1 VLCLNTGD
9 FPIYL
14 KRQKQRDWNQNL
26 DTFSVAIGLL
36 GGLALFLFGLEQLAD
51 GLKAVAGDRMK
62 AVLAK
67 LTDNRFFGVI
77 TGAFVTAVIQ
87 SSSVTTV
94 LVVGFISAGVMGLGQ
109 SVAVIMG
116 ANIGTTVTAQ
126 IIAFKATK
134 LSYPLIAVGF
144 SLLFFGKTEKFR
156 QYGHMIMGLGMVFLG
171 MNTMGEAMH
180 PLRSSEDFLA
190 LMVQMENPFLGIL
203 VGAAFTALVQ
213 SSSATTGIVIVLASQ
228 GLIGLSAGI
237 ALIFGANIGTCI
249 TALLAAIGKPREAV
263 QAAIVHVLFNT
274 AGVLLWVGFID
285 QLVEFVESMT
295 PIGSDGQPNTPRLI
309 ANAHTVFNIANTF
322 IFIWFST
329 QVGQLA
335 QRLVPEKPKKEE
347 KRLEP
352 KYLKDELVTTSSLA
366 LDAVRMEIREM
377 GRPVKKMM
385 RAIMPATLTGTRH
398 TLNSIAHMDSDVDYL
413 HGHIIRY
420 LRRIGL
426 ERMTERE
433 SGRFVGLMEIANYVE
448 NIGDIIETDL
458 VVIGKRRI
466 DEKIIVSPQTEKMLH
481 EFSSKIEEA
490 LSLTLEAVLD
500 NDGETAR
507 KVIEMKGKINNLAVK
522 ASEHGANRL
531 LADEPNRMVAYRR
544 EMEIVEKLRRIYY
557 FTKRIAKIIDEA
569 NQPESNETP
578 EAQEPP
584 LEETD
589 APETEEAAEEEEK
602 KDE

>member
-1 VLCLNTGD
+1 M
-9 FPIYL
+9 
-14 KRQKQRDWNQNL
+14 
-26 DTFSVAIGLL
+26 DTFSIVIGLF

-51 GLKAVAGDRMK
+51 GLKDVAGDRMK
-62 AVLAK
+62 TVLAK
-67 LTDNRFFGVI
+67 LTDNRFFGVV

-94 LVVGFISAGVMGLGQ
+94 LVVGFISAGVMSLGQ

-126 IIAFKATK
+126 IVAFKATK
-134 LSYPLIAVGF
+134 LSYPLIALGF
-144 SLLFFGKTEKFR
+144 GLLFFGKTEKLR

-171 MNTMGEAMH
+171 MNTMGEAME
-180 PLRSSEDFLA
+180 PLRSNQAFLD
-190 LMVQMENPFLGIL
+190 LMVRMETPILGIL

-228 GLIGLSAGI
+228 GLISLSAGI

-263 QAAIVHVLFNT
+263 QAAIVHVLFNV

-285 QLVEFVESMT
+285 QLIAVVTAMT
-295 PIGSDGQPNTPRLI
+295 PTGSDDLHNTPRLI
-309 ANAHTVFNIANTF
+309 ANAHTVFNLANTV

-329 QVGQLA
+329 HVGALA
-335 QRLVPEKPKKEE
+335 QRLVPVRPEPED

-352 KYLKDELVTTSSLA
+352 KFLSEELISTSSLA

-377 GRPVKKMM
+377 GRPVKRMM

-398 TLNSIAHMDSDVDYL
+398 TLNSVAQMDTDVDYL
-413 HGHIIRY
+413 HGKIINY
-420 LRRIGL
+420 LRSIGL
-426 ERMTERE
+426 QRLTEKE
-433 SGRFVGLMEIANYVE
+433 STRFVGLMEIANYVE

-458 VVIGKRRI
+458 VAIGKRRI
-466 DEKIIVSPQTEKMLH
+466 DEKITVSPQTEKILY
-481 EFSSKIEEA
+481 ELSSKVEEA
-490 LSLTLEAVLD
+490 LSETLEAVLN
-500 NDGETAR
+500 NDGDKAR
-507 KVIEMKGKINNLAVK
+507 NVIELKGKINELALK
-522 ASEHGANRL
+522 ASEHGARRL
-531 LADEPNRMVAYRR
+531 LADEPNRTASYRR

-569 NQPESNETP
+569 NQPTLVEPAAEAETAADDAP
-578 EAQEPP
+578 TETEQEP
-584 LEETD
+584 EG
-589 APETEEAAEEEEK
+589 
-602 KDE
+602 KDSPNE